1 MGLSVREMLQDDH
14 FSQCRL
20 LAGRGGLDKQIQGVA
35 VYDAPDGIN
44 YTQGRELIVSSG
56 YVFKQNPDLYRH
68 LTTLAEIRLT
78 TAMGFKERYLEEGGI
93 PQFFLDFCDE
103 NDIPLFIVPPDI
115 PWMSLM
121 NRLNIIVMNSN
132 IKRFNVDKTDELPF
146 SSSSYQAQMIL
157 KILGQI
163 EREMHFPALLYELAS
178 DNVYRSSQ
186 NVHMPVPGLELR
198 HFWEPLPEFGGEML
212 CEELN
217 MVRYRHG
224 QGENGVAY
232 SWITVPVTLKG
243 ETKAYFVVIES
254 TGIIDYF
261 DQFSIRIGFLLL
273 QSMYEQIVVARRLG
287 DAGFKTLLLDVLSGA
302 LTLEES
308 IAHSAAEVGL
318 DVRAR
323 YYMVAMRQN
332 NPDYLLAN
340 HADQVR
346 SIMGACMGEAE
357 CKLAPVEENLA
368 VFVVKAGENQA
379 RDMEAMEAM
388 FGRFEE
394 RVRATLPQLALTYAV
409 ADTPFPVVQMKDNYG
424 RCLQALQMGGLLQ
437 PDRSFHRYTD
447 LGIFAWLNV
456 REEDQEWML
465 KDLQVLLDA
474 DDKHELVD
482 TLETYLASNM
492 NFTLTAKRMYLHINT
507 VRKRIQDVEDRLQYD
522 LNDPMARL
530 NLEILIKLFKNR
542 AVL

>member
-14 FSQCRL
+14 FTQCRL
-20 LAGRGGLDKQIQGVA
+20 LAGHGGLDKQIQGVA
-35 VYDAPDGIN
+35 VLDAPDGFN
-44 YTQGRELIVSSG
+44 FTQGRELILSAG
-56 YVFKQNPDLYRH
+56 YVFKQNPGLFERMTKH
-68 LTTLAEIRLT
+68 GILRLT
-78 TAMGFKERYLEEGGI
+78 SAMGFKERYLEEGI

-121 NRLNIIVMNSN
+121 NQLNIIVMNSN
-132 IKRFNVDKTDELPF
+132 IKRFNVDKTDELSF

-163 EREMHFPALLYELAS
+163 EREMHFPALLYDLAG
-178 DNVYRSSQ
+178 DQVYRSSQ
-186 NVHMPVPGLELR
+186 NVHMPVPELELR
-198 HFWEPLPEFGGEML
+198 HFWEPLPEFGREML

-224 QGENGVAY
+224 QGENGAPY

-302 LTLEES
+302 LAGEED
-308 IAHSAAEVGL
+308 IARNAAEVGL
-318 DVRAR
+318 DARAR
-323 YYMVAMRQN
+323 YYMVAMRQSN
-332 NPDYLLAN
+332 TDYLLTN
-340 HADQVR
+340 HADQLR

-368 VFVVKAGENQA
+368 VFVVKAGGSPA
-379 RDMEAMEAM
+379 RDMESLAAM
-388 FGRFEE
+388 FRRFEE
-394 RVRATLPQLALTYAV
+394 RMRATLPRLSLTFAV
-409 ADTPFPVVQMKDNYG
+409 ADTPFPVVQMKDNYA
-424 RCLQALQMGGLLQ
+424 RCLQTLKMGGLLE
-437 PDRSFHRYTD
+437 PGKNFHRYTD
-447 LGIFAWLNV
+447 LGVFAWLNV
-456 REEDQEWML
+456 REEDREWML

-492 NFTLTAKRMYLHINT
+492 NFSLTAKRMYLHINT
-507 VRKRIQDVEDRLQYD
+507 VRKRIQDVEDRLQCD

-542 AVL
+542 AIAQ

>member
-14 FSQCRL
+14 FTQCRL
-20 LAGRGGLDKQIQGVA
+20 LAGQGGLDKQIQGVA
-35 VYDAPDGIN
+35 VLDAPDGIN
-44 YTQGRELIVSSG
+44 FTQGRELILTSG

-68 LTTLAEIRLT
+68 LTTLAEIRLNS
-78 TAMGFKERYLEEGGI
+78 AMGFKERYLEEGGI

-121 NRLNIIVMNSN
+121 NQLNIIVMNSN

-163 EREMHFPALLYELAS
+163 EREMHFPALLYELAG

-198 HFWEPLPEFGGEML
+198 HFWEPLPEFGREML

-243 ETKAYFVVIES
+243 ETKAFFVVIES

-273 QSMYEQIVVARRLG
+273 QFMYEQIVVARRLG
-287 DAGFKTLLLDVLSGA
+287 DAGFKTLLLDVLNG
-302 LTLEES
+302 TLADEEG
-308 IAHSAAEVGL
+308 IARAAAEVGL

-323 YYMVAMRQN
+323 CYMVAMRQN
-332 NPDYLLAN
+332 SPDCLLTN
-340 HADQVR
+340 HVDQVR
-346 SIMGACMGEAE
+346 SIMGACMGGAE

-368 VFVVKAGENQA
+368 VFVVKAGDSPA
-379 RDMEAMEAM
+379 RDMEGLEAM
-388 FGRFEE
+388 FRRFEE
-394 RVRATLPQLALTYAV
+394 RMRATLPALSLTFAV
-409 ADTPFPVVQMKDNYG
+409 ADTPFPMVQLKDNYA
-424 RCLQALQMGGLLQ
+424 RCLQTLQMGGLLE
-437 PDRSFHRYTD
+437 PGKNFHRYTD
-447 LGIFAWLNV
+447 LGVFAWLNV
-456 REEDQEWML
+456 REEDQAWML
-465 KDLQVLLDA
+465 KDLQALLDA

-492 NFTLTAKRMYLHINT
+492 NFSLTAKRMYLHINT
-507 VRKRIQDVEDRLQYD
+507 VRKRIQEVEDRLQCD